1 MIMVGNT
8 RSKRKLINESDSDSN
23 NRRAKKPTDEKA
35 LEALKK
41 AEKRRD
47 DNIVKLNAQVDKAR
61 QKLAE
66 KNEKTN
72 RSKHIKIISM

>member
-1 MIMVGNT
+1 MIMVGFT

-23 NRRAKKPTDEKA
+23 NNRAKKTTEEKA

-47 DNIVKLNAQVDKAR
+47 DNILKLNAQVDKAR

-66 KNEKTN
+66 KTENEKTD
-72 RSKHIKIISM
+72 SKKKE

>member
-1 MIMVGNT
+1 
-8 RSKRKLINESDSDSN
+8 
-23 NRRAKKPTDEKA
+23 

-47 DNIVKLNAQVDKAR
+47 DNILKLNAQVDKAR

-66 KNEKTN
+66 KTENEKTD
-72 RSKHIKIISM
+72 SKKKE